1 MRLLSRQLM
10 LAQLFIIWQEHIKR
24 DLLQRILTEKEKRQR
39 ERLRQ
44 HLFTILEP
52 LVAMISAADVY
63 HVVTATV
70 PLYFAMILAYISVKW
85 WKLFTPDQ
93 CAGINKF
100 VAKFSIPLLSFQVIS
115 GINPYKMNLKLIFA
129 DFLQKLLAL
138 LVLTALAKISSRG
151 RLNWI
156 ITGLSLSTLPNTL
169 ILGIPL
175 LRAMYGAEAEPLLSQ
190 IVGLQSLIWYNLLLF
205 LFELNAT
212 KEATVAPSSESTGDL
227 EALQEAQH
235 KEDEGVQRRTR
246 KVKAM
251 VILLTVVRKLMSN
264 PNFYATLV
272 ALIWASIHS
281 RWRVNLPDIVDKSVR
296 ILSTGG
302 LGMAMFSLGLFMAS
316 RPSIIACG
324 IRMAMVAMAMKFI
337 VGPALMA
344 VASIA
349 VGLKGTVL
357 KVAIVQAALPQGIV
371 PFVFAKEYNVHPD
384 TLSTGVIFG
393 MLISM
398 PIALA
403 YYSLLAL

>member
-1 MRLLSRQLM
+1 
-10 LAQLFIIWQEHIKR
+10 
-24 DLLQRILTEKEKRQR
+24 
-39 ERLRQ
+39 
-44 HLFTILEP
+44 
-52 LVAMISAADVY
+52 
-63 HVVTATV
+63 
-70 PLYFAMILAYISVKW
+70 MILAYISVKW
-85 WKLFTPDQ
+85 WKLFTPEQ

-115 GINPYKMNLKLIFA
+115 SINPYKMNLRLIFA

-169 ILGIPL
+169 ILGLPL
-175 LRAMYGAEAEPLLSQ
+175 LRAMYGDEAEPLLSQ

-212 KEATVAPSSESTGDL
+212 KEATVAPSSGTTGDR
-227 EALQEAQH
+227 EDLQESQY
-235 KEDEGVQRRTR
+235 KEGEDVQSRTTR
-246 KVKAM
+246 KGKAM
-251 VILLTVVRKLMSN
+251 LILLTVGKKLISN
-264 PNFYATLV
+264 PNFYATMV
-272 ALIWASIHS
+272 ALIWASIHF
-281 RWRVNLPDIVDKSVR
+281 RWGVKLPDIVDKSIA

-302 LGMAMFSLGLFMAS
+302 LGMAMFSLGLFMAL
-316 RPSIIACG
+316 RPSIISCG
-324 IRMAMVAMAMKFI
+324 IRMAVVAMAMKF
-337 VGPALMA
+337 VAGPALMA
-344 VASIA
+344 VASFA
-349 VGLKGTVL
+349 VRLEGTVL
-357 KVAIVQAALPQGIV
+357 RVAIVQAALPQGIV

-393 MLISM
+393 MLIAM